1 MEPPGDIHTLEVPD
15 GVEEMVTMFHVTGGE
30 KQKSDEAI

>member
-15 GVEEMVTMFHVTGGE
+15 GVDEMVTMFHVTGVSFI
-30 KQKSDEAI
+30 KKMK